1 MDGIGIIVIF
11 LPKLEDEDVFA
22 QVIHQIWAIVGE
34 TSWNMSRSIYA
45 FCHWYVHFDI
55 LICYTVTGT
64 NTYTLGGV
72 LYMFSLPPV
81 FHHLSIKISSFLRVF
96 YGFRKKRKSEIHIL
110 WISRI
115 WVDLNK
121 KTKKHRFS
129 ASGHFPE
136 RTIHMNNLN
145 NGWQKILQDSL
156 LQPQIR
162 SNSIFCRAEMIAQGP
177 QTFLLFFSLFFV
189 ILERLGG
196 NVFLIFKNSKIILI
210 NFFSNL
216 WHFFQFPLTNSETTI
231 KIMETKNLFLDAGS
245 I

>member
-1 MDGIGIIVIF
+1 MSGGS
-11 LPKLEDEDVFA
+11 LAYVFF
-22 QVIHQIWAIVGE
+22 
-34 TSWNMSRSIYA
+34 TPCFPS
-45 FCHWYVHFDI
+45 FVHKNQF
-55 LICYTVTGT
+55 
-64 NTYTLGGV
+64 
-72 LYMFSLPPV
+72 
-81 FHHLSIKISSFLRVF
+81 FLRVF

-129 ASGHFPE
+129 ASVHFPE
-136 RTIHMNNLN
+136 RTIHMN

-177 QTFLLFFSLFFV
+177 QTFLLFSSLFFV

-231 KIMETKNLFLDAGS
+231 KKWKQKICLWMLGQSKKIDILHAFQNPAISCCISSGHSAPPSSSCASSS
-245 I
+245 ISLKIGVWVWRVVMSVKRRPGPWSL

>member
-81 FHHLSIKISSFLRVF
+81 FHHLSIKISSFYGFFTGSGKNGNRKSTF
-96 YGFRKKRKSEIHIL
+96 YGLVGFES
-110 WISRI
+110 I
-115 WVDLNK
+115 W
-121 KTKKHRFS
+121 TKKQKNIGFLLVDIFLKEQFTWTIWTMDDKKFCRIPSCNRKFDQIPFS
-129 ASGHFPE
+129 AA
-136 RTIHMNNLN
+136 LK
-145 NGWQKILQDSL
+145 W
-156 LQPQIR
+156 
-162 SNSIFCRAEMIAQGP
+162 
-177 QTFLLFFSLFFV
+177 
-189 ILERLGG
+189 
-196 NVFLIFKNSKIILI
+196 
-210 NFFSNL
+210 
-216 WHFFQFPLTNSETTI
+216 
-231 KIMETKNLFLDAGS
+231 
-245 I
+245 